1 MNPLIMSETVAIV
14 TEKPCRKSRRNTDSA
29 FVIGH
34 AYF

>member
-1 MNPLIMSETVAIV
+1 MSETVAIV
-14 TEKPCRKSRRNTDSA
+14 TEKPCRKSSRNTDPA